1 MAVGIAF
8 IDLWVWQWM
17 ELKHIIKIIEKIIDY
32 IKYHK
37 EELKDFFT
45 DDEESNPHW
54 SLKIKIKIQKL
65 NEYIENAK
73 QDGCHEGFMEIKT
86 AASLLNMRIV
96 VYRLNLSFMY
106 ELITDFNNSSN
117 RKLYYFTFSK

>member
-1 MAVGIAF
+1 MMKNLIHLSF
-8 IDLWVWQWM
+8 
-17 ELKHIIKIIEKIIDY
+17 
-32 IKYHK
+32 
-37 EELKDFFT
+37 
-45 DDEESNPHW
+45 
-54 SLKIKIKIQKL
+54 KIKIKIKKL

-73 QDGCHEGFMEIKT
+73 KDGCHAGFMEIKT

>member
-1 MAVGIAF
+1 MAMEISF

-32 IKYHK
+32 IEYHK

-73 QDGCHEGFMEIKT
+73 QDGCHAWFMEIKA

-96 VYRLNLSFMY
+96 IYRLNLSFMY
-106 ELITDFNNSSN
+106 ELMISIMKFI
-117 RKLYYFTFSK
+117 KQKIILVCIM

>member
-1 MAVGIAF
+1 
-8 IDLWVWQWM
+8 M
-17 ELKHIIKIIEKIIDY
+17 EMKHIIKIIEKIIDY
-32 IKYHK
+32 IEYHK
-37 EELKDFFT
+37 EELKDYFT

-73 QDGCHEGFMEIKT
+73 QDGCHAGFIEIKT
-86 AASLLNMRIV
+86 AASTLNMRIV

-106 ELITDFNNSSN
+106 ELIADFNNSSN
-117 RKLYYFTFSK
+117 RRLYYFTFSK